1 MASDA
6 GADYDEVE
14 CDDDDEDNEDDHDVV
29 MKMSNQ
35 EKLWHAP
42 SLLTVLYN
50 YREIVKKSK
59 FTILWNCFVFQNNV
73 IEYTARVLTHPG
85 P

>member
-14 CDDDDEDNEDDHDVV
+14 CDDDDDDNEDDHDVV

-35 EKLWHAP
+35 EKL
-42 SLLTVLYN
+42 
-50 YREIVKKSK
+50 
-59 FTILWNCFVFQNNV
+59 
-73 IEYTARVLTHPG
+73 
-85 P
+85 

>member
-1 MASDA
+1 MKVASDA

-35 EKLWHAP
+35 EKL
-42 SLLTVLYN
+42 
-50 YREIVKKSK
+50 
-59 FTILWNCFVFQNNV
+59 
-73 IEYTARVLTHPG
+73 
-85 P
+85 